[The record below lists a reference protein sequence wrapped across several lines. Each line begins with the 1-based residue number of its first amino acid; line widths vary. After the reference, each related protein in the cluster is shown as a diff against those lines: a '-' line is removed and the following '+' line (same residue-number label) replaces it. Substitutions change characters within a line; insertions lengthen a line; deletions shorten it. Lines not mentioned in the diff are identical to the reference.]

1 MSSKGGDP
9 DSKSGSQVRPSISGV
24 LTTNLAV
31 RKHEYERGKVL
42 PMLISA
48 LPGRISIEII
58 VWYGIKYWVIM
69 YVFQYYWIE
78 YYQIV
83 HVILGNIVICNV
95 HIILSKIVK
104 IPNSILHVIWSNIEK
119 YWFISGCFINFYAPN
134 FSFLQWISQYC
145 SLASLLTSGIAKS
158 GGGGVGRRTSRRLS
172 ASRYKHSLLPW
183 VGCVLGATRALS
195 TFRSRRQPKSPWGQQ
210 EWIRARAFPCL
221 LHFSPLGKR

>member
-119 YWFISGCFINFYAPN
+119 YWFISGCFVHRILPFR
-134 FSFLQWISQYC
+134 SELHST
-145 SLASLLTSGIAKS
+145 ASLLTSISIAEDTGLCVKPFDVLNWS
-158 GGGGVGRRTSRRLS
+158 LSHQLHGMILKESRSWRVWQEDQQKRSSTRTEF
-172 ASRYKHSLLPW
+172 Y
-183 VGCVLGATRALS
+183 
-195 TFRSRRQPKSPWGQQ
+195 
-210 EWIRARAFPCL
+210 EI
-221 LHFSPLGKR
+221 